1 VPPPTSYLPPKLTL
15 SKNSEQE
22 TLISTLTTLNTT
34 RNATFLRALYI
45 LPTLATLPFL
55 LRLFLPN
62 PKSSPSVPLLLP
74 LLGLS
79 SLAATTWL
87 LHTLKTTETG
97 FAVLDQPSN
106 TAQSKAKQQR
116 DVLMAGGGGKS
127 PLEQHLPVLN
137 VGLAVLALLM
147 GVLEQL
153 KEGGGRGGGVSP
165 VLLGGLPGVVYAVM
179 VGAKVVMGGVDPEK
193 ELSGLRYGYKG
204 A

>member
-1 VPPPTSYLPPKLTL
+1 
-15 SKNSEQE
+15 
-22 TLISTLTTLNTT
+22 
-34 RNATFLRALYI
+34 
-45 LPTLATLPFL
+45 
-55 LRLFLPN
+55 
-62 PKSSPSVPLLLP
+62 
-74 LLGLS
+74 
-79 SLAATTWL
+79 